1 VRTLRT
7 VILVLASSVIAAC
20 AIETAAPPRPAP
32 KPAPTQ
38 GRSSASVNPA
48 QVERLKRAMT
58 ALLSVMDN
66 PVPLDRVKVGV
77 VDDPHVNAGSAGG
90 GAFIVTTGLLSKA
103 DDEKLLGVLAH
114 EVAHDDL
121 RHVAKQQALGT
132 GINLGVLVLSQVF
145 PGSEALTPIAGE
157 LLARGYSRREE
168 LEADRHAVE
177 LLRRLGQPKGVMI
190 NTLAWLIQTE
200 GESRGGF
207 FSTHPATGD
216 RIEELRRL

>member
-7 VILVLASSVIAAC
+7 LTLVLVSSFMAAC
-20 AIETAAPPRPAP
+20 AIETSAPPRPAP
-32 KPAPTQ
+32 TPAPTQ
-38 GRSSASVNPA
+38 GRSPASLNPA
-48 QVERLKRAMT
+48 QVERLKRTMT
-58 ALLSVMDN
+58 ALLAVMNN
-66 PVPLDRVKVGV
+66 PIPLNRVKVGV
-77 VDDPHVNAGSAGG
+77 VDDPHINAGSAGG
-90 GAFIVTTGLLSKA
+90 GTFIVTTGLLSKA

-132 GINLGVLVLSQVF
+132 GITLGVIVLSQVF

-177 LLRRLGQPKGVMI
+177 LLRRLGQPKSVMV
-190 NTLAWLIQTE
+190 NTLAWLIRTE

-216 RIEELRRL
+216 RIEALQKL